1 MIDHFRIN
9 ALEIAADVVMLRG
22 DDVQDV
28 QELRGLEQD
37 LQELEQELSPDELFE
52 LLEELECDLSISEL
66 IDELSALAEEM
77 SA

>member
-52 LLEELECDLSISEL
+52 FLEELECDLSISEL